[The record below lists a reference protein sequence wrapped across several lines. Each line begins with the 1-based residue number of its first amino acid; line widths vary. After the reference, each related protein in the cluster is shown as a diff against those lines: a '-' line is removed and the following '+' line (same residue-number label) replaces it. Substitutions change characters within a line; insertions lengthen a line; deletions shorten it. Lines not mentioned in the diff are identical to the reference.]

1 MKGNLIMGTGRG
13 KLGDIVLYRSG
24 GSQRARAYVS
34 KIKNP
39 RVDAQTLT
47 RLATSSAAKTASAL
61 SFIVDHSYE
70 GVSYGTASTRKFRS
84 NAAKVIR
91 AQAVA
96 AYGGAHSSLA
106 PVMPYTGYDAVVAPY
121 ILSSGSLASPK
132 ITIDSARLAVDGS
145 RVPSVLPYFF
155 VPAASTALSS
165 ITLRTLLNALGV
177 SYSTVSD
184 DQQQLTFVYFVPYMT
199 AAEEGSVSWV
209 QNRVGFVRLNF
220 NAAALSLPAFVGDAD
235 NPSQFSINPAV
246 LVSSRSNNVDK
257 LIFVADELEDGE
269 LAVQCFFES
278 ENTPISGVGVIAS
291 QYIGGAWRRSNCTVS
306 TFFTFEQNADGFSE
320 GNAIRGSGYNSLF
333 SVMGVVLGTQS
344 TESDWLLNRSLNN
357 AGGSYS
363 TGGQG
368 NRAPENLQDAWG
380 TFSIQPSVTGEGVSA
395 NPLTYDSREVATVTM
410 PVGGGRVDTNMLLS
424 AVPGVTGVEAYLDG
438 EIISNDADLNV
449 TVQHTLVFAGAG
461 HRATQVTLVPNTAME
476 ITVTNVNV
484 VLDGTVIANVNNPT
498 FDGNAYSIEAPA
510 SIAQGQDIEF
520 RISFDPLSNVELDEV
535 VLISNGQIT
544 VGATQISASGIVGTI
559 AANVDVELGLIL
571 PDGAR
576 YINVHVPENW
586 TAPSE

>member
-1 MKGNLIMGTGRG
+1 MGTGRG

-235 NPSQFSINPAV
+235 NPGQFSINPAV

-320 GNAIRGSGYNSLF
+320 NNAVRGSGYNSLF

-368 NRAPENLQDAWG
+368 NRAPENLEDAWG
-380 TFSIQPSVTGEGVSA
+380 TLRIAPVA
-395 NPLTYDSREVATVTM
+395 NGNTQSEATVYDSRNYSSIVM
-410 PVGGGRVDTNMLLS
+410 PVSGSMVDTVINIS
-424 AVPGVTGVEAYLDG
+424 AELPAESLHAYLDG
-438 EIISNDADLNV
+438 SLMSGVMEMSL
-449 TVQHTLVFAGAG
+449 TQQHTVVFAGEG
-461 HRATQVTLVPNTAME
+461 FRTTSLTLVPNTAGNV
-476 ITVTNVNV
+476 TVTNI
-484 VLDGTVIANVNNPT
+484 VITVNNETVADINNPV
-498 FDGNAYSIEAPA
+498 FNENGEFIVDAPEN
-510 SIAQGQDIEF
+510 IAVGQALSMEF
-520 RISFDPLSNVELDEV
+520 KYEPSANVELDEV
-535 VLISNGQIT
+535 VLISDASARVGINKTLVVGK
-544 VGATQISASGIVGTI
+544 VGAIDPNSQIIASIYLPFSKHSLVLNVPANSA
-559 AANVDVELGLIL
+559 D
-571 PDGAR
+571 
-576 YINVHVPENW
+576 
-586 TAPSE
+586 